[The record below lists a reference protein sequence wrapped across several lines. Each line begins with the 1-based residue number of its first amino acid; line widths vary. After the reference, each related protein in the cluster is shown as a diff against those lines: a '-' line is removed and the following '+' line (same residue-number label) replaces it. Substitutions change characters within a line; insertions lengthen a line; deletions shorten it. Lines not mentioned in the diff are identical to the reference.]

1 LNELGQN
8 LKVDNRGVKS
18 APFFVLIGAAMPS
31 VLVEVAFI
39 TNPEEEQKLEQE
51 TYRQRVALA
60 LLNGIAKFKT
70 RYEKRV
76 GSMSA
81 PSPVVR

>member
-1 LNELGQN
+1 
-8 LKVDNRGVKS
+8 VKS

-39 TNPEEEQKLEQE
+39 TNPDEEQKLEQE
-51 TYRQRVALA
+51 TYRQQIAQA
-60 LLNGIAKFKT
+60 LLAGIAKFKA

-76 GSMSA
+76 GFMPA
-81 PSPVVR
+81 VAPVVR